1 MFNNVTKK
9 QKKILDVSV
18 KKQEPNQNEIE
29 QNKAF
34 LCKQLVLVTLPH
46 SDPGD
51 VEGWARKNGNVT
63 LQITPGVD
71 VNPNTQE
78 IRKIGLPYGTLPRLL
93 MCWLTTEAIRTKSKR
108 IELGGN
114 LSEFMKKLG
123 LTSSGGSKGDIT
135 RLRNQ
140 MERLFRSHIS
150 FRVDASKDN
159 DSRERWLNMQI
170 AASGDVWWENLD
182 SNSGK
187 WKSWVELGEKFYEAI
202 CAAPVPLDMEI
213 LKAIKHSPLLLDLYK
228 WATWRSYTTI
238 QSGKNQFIPWNE
250 LEKQFGSNYKDQKHF
265 IEKVRKAWTELKLVY
280 TGLDA
285 DIVEG
290 GITFF
295 PTTKTSVKI
304 KKKTLAPQA

>member
-1 MFNNVTKK
+1 MFNKVTKT
-9 QKKILDVSV
+9 QKKILDVAV
-18 KKQEPNQNEIE
+18 KMQESNQDEVD

-51 VEGWARKNGNVT
+51 VDGWARKNGNIT

-78 IRKIGLPYGTLPRLL
+78 IRKIGLPYGTIPRLL
-93 MCWLTTEAIRTKSKR
+93 MCWLTTEAIRTKNRR
-108 IELGGN
+108 IELGDN

-123 LTSSGGSKGDIT
+123 LHAKGGVRGDIT
-135 RLRNQ
+135 RLRDQ

-150 FRVDASKDN
+150 FRVDASGDK
-159 DSRERWLNMQI
+159 DSRERWLDMQI
-170 AASGDVWWENLD
+170 AAGGDIWWENLD

-187 WKSWVELGEKFYEAI
+187 WKSWVELGERFYDAI
-202 CAAPVPLDMEI
+202 CAAPVPLDVEV
-213 LKAIKHSPLLLDLYK
+213 LKVIKHSPLLLDLYK
-228 WATWRSYTTI
+228 WSTWRSYTTI
-238 QSGKNQFIPWNE
+238 QSDKNQFIPWDE
-250 LEKQFGSNYKDQKHF
+250 LEKQFGSSYKDQKNF
-265 IEKVRKAWTELKLVY
+265 KKKVRKAWSDLKLVY
-280 TGLDA
+280 PKLDA
-285 DIVEG
+285 DIVDG

-304 KKKTLAPQA
+304 KRKISVEK